1 MSVEYSTMPRAFR
14 GARSMSWM
22 MALSGSLGS
31 TSPCA
36 MPTIFSNCPT
46 LPKVAPPKVGDS
58 VRVISSLVIRP
69 SAGLAKA
76 NDAANKDPSR
86 YLVRKAFLL
95 ITSSNRWFPNARSTP
110 RLLGI
115 QVGPR
120 WDLGRHG
127 RLLGKRAPIP
137 EGHVVSGDVLQPAAV
152 CGLVVAERGPLAADL
167 APDSA
172 AQVISVPDR
181 FQKVNSAVDA

>member
-46 LPKVAPPKVGDS
+46 LPKAAPPKVGDS
-58 VRVISSLVIRP
+58 IMVISILVIRP

-76 NDAANKDPSR
+76 NDTANKDPSR
-86 YLVRKAFLL
+86 YLVHKAFLF
-95 ITSSNRWFPNARSTP
+95 IASSNQWLYERAVHAAPSRDPGRALGDRSEE
-110 RLLGI
+110 RR
-115 QVGPR
+115 VGKEWR
-120 WDLGRHG
+120 SR
-127 RLLGKRAPIP
+127 R
-137 EGHVVSGDVLQPAAV
+137 S
-152 CGLVVAERGPLAADL
+152 
-167 APDSA
+167 
-172 AQVISVPDR
+172 
-181 FQKVNSAVDA
+181 